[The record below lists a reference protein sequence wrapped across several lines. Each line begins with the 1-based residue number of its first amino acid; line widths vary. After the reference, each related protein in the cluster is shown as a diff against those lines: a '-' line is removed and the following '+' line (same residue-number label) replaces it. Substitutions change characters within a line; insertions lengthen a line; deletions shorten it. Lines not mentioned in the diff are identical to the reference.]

1 LISGINFEINK
12 GYKNMKAG
20 RTERRQG
27 ALSRLEEQ
35 LKSGK
40 KPEKV
45 NKKSTGKMVEL
56 GDKDKTRITNEIGVL
71 KQRVV

>member
-1 LISGINFEINK
+1 
-12 GYKNMKAG
+12 MKAG

-27 ALSRLEEQ
+27 VLARLEAQ

-45 NKKSTGKMVEL
+45 NKKSTGKMIEI
-56 GDKDKTRITNEIGVL
+56 GDKDKSRITAEIEVL
-71 KQRVV
+71 KKRVM

>member
-1 LISGINFEINK
+1 
-12 GYKNMKAG
+12 MKAG
-20 RTERRQG
+20 RHERRDG
-27 ALSRLEEQ
+27 ALSRLEVQ

-56 GDKDKTRITNEIGVL
+56 GDKDKTRITAEIKVL
-71 KQRVV
+71 KGRVV

>member
-1 LISGINFEINK
+1 
-12 GYKNMKAG
+12 MKKSG
-20 RTERRQG
+20 RTERQQG
-27 ALSRLEEQ
+27 ALSRLEAQ

-56 GDKDKTRITNEIGVL
+56 GDKDKSRITAEIGVL
-71 KQRVV
+71 KKKVV

>member
-1 LISGINFEINK
+1 M
-12 GYKNMKAG
+12 KNG

-27 ALSRLEEQ
+27 ALSRLEAQ

-45 NKKSTGKMVEL
+45 KGKSTGKTVEL
-56 GDKDKTRITNEIGVL
+56 GEKDQKRINSEIKIL
-71 KQRVV
+71 KERV

>member
-1 LISGINFEINK
+1 
-12 GYKNMKAG
+12 MKAG

-27 ALSRLEEQ
+27 VLSRLEAQ

-56 GDKDKTRITNEIGVL
+56 NDKDKSRITGEMEAL
-71 KQRVV
+71 KKRVV

>member
-1 LISGINFEINK
+1 
-12 GYKNMKAG
+12 MKAG
-20 RTERRQG
+20 RHERRQS
-27 ALSRLEEQ
+27 ALTRLEAQ

-56 GDKDKTRITNEIGVL
+56 NDKDKTRISGEINVL
-71 KQRVV
+71 KERVV

>member
-1 LISGINFEINK
+1 
-12 GYKNMKAG
+12 MKAG

-27 ALSRLEEQ
+27 VLARLEAQ

-45 NKKSTGKMVEL
+45 NKKSTGKMIEL
-56 GDKDKTRITNEIGVL
+56 GDKDKSRITAEIEVL
-71 KQRVV
+71 KKRVI

>member
-1 LISGINFEINK
+1 MK
-12 GYKNMKAG
+12 KAG
-20 RTERRQG
+20 RQERQQG
-27 ALSRLEEQ
+27 ALSRLEAQ

-56 GDKDKTRITNEIGVL
+56 GDKDKTRITAEIGVL
-71 KQRVV
+71 KKKVI

>member
-1 LISGINFEINK
+1 M
-12 GYKNMKAG
+12 KNG

-27 ALSRLEEQ
+27 ALERLEAQ

-45 NKKSTGKMVEL
+45 KGKSTGKMVEL
-56 GDKDKTRITNEIGVL
+56 GDNDLKRIKNEITTL
-71 KQRVV
+71 KERV

>member
-1 LISGINFEINK
+1 MK
-12 GYKNMKAG
+12 KAG
-20 RTERRQG
+20 RQERKEG
-27 ALSRLEEQ
+27 ALSRLEAQ

-56 GDKDKTRITNEIGVL
+56 GDKDKTRITAEIKVL
-71 KQRVV
+71 KERVM

>member
-1 LISGINFEINK
+1 
-12 GYKNMKAG
+12 MKAG
-20 RTERRQG
+20 RHERRDG
-27 ALSRLEEQ
+27 ALSRLEAQ

-56 GDKDKTRITNEIGVL
+56 GDKDKTRITAEIKVL
-71 KQRVV
+71 KGRVV

>member
-1 LISGINFEINK
+1 M
-12 GYKNMKAG
+12 KNG

-27 ALSRLEEQ
+27 ALSRLEAQ

-45 NKKSTGKMVEL
+45 KGKSTGKMVEL
-56 GDKDKTRITNEIGVL
+56 GDNDKKRINKEIEILKDRT
-71 KQRVV
+71 